1 MSELHSIALP
11 SEERAARFRTA
22 FTKKLKELI
31 SPPPLPDGERES
43 FDLPDHSLNDS
54 ITSADIASITSTG
67 KKKVG
72 LPLIFYKSSSGPIL
86 LSTEGVFFATVGDG
100 RGYYYWSELDFIA
113 YPDLTTD
120 DATFRLERD
129 ESLIDQSVTVKS
141 QMKKGF
147 IIWLLPTAFLITT
160 CTHTA
165 GQASISGTLFL
176 SLLSFIFITGFA
188 WGVPLVARAIAD
200 TMRQTLKETF
210 NKNPTYQNV
219 IRVGPRQMINV
230 RPARHYENLLAT
242 FMLALTIYR
251 AQQTKYGPM
260 QE

>member
-31 SPPPLPDGERES
+31 SSPPLPDGKRES
-43 FDLPDHSLNDS
+43 FDLPDHSLNDR
-54 ITSADIASITSTG
+54 ITSADIASIPSTG

-72 LPLIFYKSSSGPIL
+72 LPLVFFKSSSGPIL
-86 LSTEGVFFATVGDG
+86 LSTEGVFFTTAGDG

-113 YPDLTTD
+113 FPDLTTD
-120 DATFRLERD
+120 DVTFRLGRD
-129 ESLIDQSVTVKS
+129 ESLIDQSVTIKS

-147 IIWLLPTAFLITT
+147 IIWLLPTALSITS
-160 CTHTA
+160 CNHA
-165 GQASISGTLFL
+165 ASASGTIFL
-176 SLLSFIFITGFA
+176 GLVSVILITGFI
-188 WGVPLVARAIAD
+188 WGVPLVAAAIAKAKRESL
-200 TMRQTLKETF
+200 RQDL
-210 NKNPTYQNV
+210 NKNPSYRNV

-230 RPARHYENLLAT
+230 VPAQHYQNILVT
-242 FMLALTIYR
+242 FMLALSIYR
-251 AQQTKYGPM
+251 AQQIKYGPM